1 MKKSILTGFILLL
14 FIGYTSAQG
23 GQFSQF
29 YSSAIFVNP
38 AFAGTNPYLSARVN
52 FNKSKLAGDGSLHD
66 LSQATVSYPVFQNT
80 SRKFQVGGAGLTF
93 FKETQGILGAFSTQ
107 KILLTGA
114 YALKLKRLRNNTLI
128 FGLQG
133 GVTQTRI
140 SLNGLQWGSQYN
152 PYIGFDNSQNP
163 EDIGK
168 LSSYHPVFNFGVL
181 YSAIDNPNAMF
192 RDRSFTVG
200 LSADNLNTPKSRF
213 GGLYLTDNPIM
224 FKLVSN
230 AKFILAPK
238 TFIHPSLLTVFSSQ
252 SYQVN
257 LGTYLSHQINSTMSD
272 VALTLQVGT
281 WYRLLDS
288 FIVLGGMKINDFT
301 VGASYDL
308 NTNTYGSNEIYGQIA
323 PSFEISLGYDF
334 NFRNNPF
341 KVNSPIF

>member
-1 MKKSILTGFILLL
+1 MKKAIFTGLIILFVFTGVL
-14 FIGYTSAQG
+14 AQG

-38 AFAGTNPYLSARVN
+38 AFAGANPYLSARVN

-93 FKETQGILGAFSTQ
+93 FKETQGIQGAFSIQ

-114 YALKLKRLRNNTLI
+114 YAIKLKRLRNNTLI

-133 GVTQTRI
+133 GVTQTRL

-152 PYIGFDNSQNP
+152 PYIGFDNTQNP

-168 LSSYHPVFNFGVL
+168 LSSYHPVFNFGVI

-192 RDRSFTVG
+192 RDRSFTIG
-200 LSADNLNTPKSRF
+200 LSADNLNTPKSHF
-213 GGLYLTDNPIM
+213 GGLYTTKNPIL

-238 TFIHPSLLTVFSSQ
+238 TFIHPSLLTAFSWQ
-252 SYQVN
+252 TYQVN
-257 LGTYLSHQINSTMSD
+257 LGTYLSHQVNSTMSD
-272 VALTLQVGT
+272 VPLTLQIGT
-281 WYRLLDS
+281 WYRVLDS
-288 FIVLGGMKINDFT
+288 FIILGGLKINDFSA
-301 VGASYDL
+301 GISYDL
-308 NTNTYGSNEIYGQIA
+308 NTNSYSGNEIYGQIA

-341 KVNSPIF
+341 KINSPIF